1 MLGANASVTRIN
13 YLDLAGNKTPERFHV
28 FVVDVLRILRTK
40 NTLFMFHPNTLK
52 GYILGFHLLFIN
64 INLR

>member
-1 MLGANASVTRIN
+1 
-13 YLDLAGNKTPERFHV
+13 
-28 FVVDVLRILRTK
+28 
-40 NTLFMFHPNTLK
+40 MFHPNTLK